1 MQPERTRIVVWL
13 WVASAWLAIHCT
25 GALAAQ
31 GPSGNAAGAYSGRLL
46 VTGSSTMAP
55 MIVEIGRRFAALHR
69 DVRIV
74 VQTGGSGRGISDV
87 IHGKADIGM
96 ASRALTAQESSLYS
110 FAIARD
116 GICLVV
122 HKNNTVQKLDN
133 RQVAGIYG
141 GALTNW
147 KKVGGRDAAI
157 AVMNA
162 REGYASVELFTHYF
176 NIRYTDI
183 KAHAVLGDNSERLQ
197 AVIGNPDAIAY
208 TSVGSAQRQAAQGAA
223 IRLLP
228 VEGVAATQ
236 KNIRSGNF
244 PLSRPLL
251 LLTKEP
257 PVGLRREFI
266 NFSLS
271 SQATEVVV
279 QHDFVPYL
287 D

>member
-1 MQPERTRIVVWL
+1 MKVKRKQIIVWAWL
-13 WVASAWLAIHCT
+13 ASAWLAFHCIS
-25 GALAAQ
+25 ALATHGA
-31 GPSGNAAGAYSGRLL
+31 SANDAGASPRHLL

-69 DVRIV
+69 NVRIA

-87 IHGKADIGM
+87 MHGKADIGM
-96 ASRALTAQESSLYS
+96 ASRALTGEESRLYS

-116 GICLVV
+116 GICLIV
-122 HKNNTVQKLDN
+122 HKNNTIQKLDN
-133 RQVAGIYG
+133 RQVADIYA
-141 GALTNW
+141 GAIANW
-147 KKVGGRDAAI
+147 KAVGGRDATI

-162 REGYASVELFTHYF
+162 KEGYASVELFTHFFKIKYA
-176 NIRYTDI
+176 DI
-183 KAHAVLGDNSERLQ
+183 KAQAVLGDNSARIQ
-197 AVIGNPDAIAY
+197 AVAGNPDAIAY
-208 TSVGSAQRQAAQGAA
+208 ISVGSAQRQAEQGAA

-236 KNIRSGNF
+236 RNIRSGNF

-257 PVGLRREFI
+257 PVGLKREFI

-271 SQATEVVV
+271 SQATEVIVE
-279 QHDFVPYL
+279 HDFVPYL